1 MTLPLFWNVIINPNT
16 LNYKKEKLWNAV
28 KTNLLSKGFLFKEF
42 ISPSQQI
49 CEQLTADLLEAE
61 QTNFI
66 VVGGDG
72 TLNEVINA
80 LIKNNFNADKIL
92 LALIPSG
99 TGNDWSRTHQIP
111 PQSDALADMFING
124 KFISH
129 DLGKVSV
136 QNNNDINE
144 RYFINIAG
152 LGFDAEVI
160 LRLNK
165 STKLKYAG
173 QFIYLKNLFFSL
185 LTNKPNKCSFVLD
198 DISFEKSVFSI
209 AVGICKYNGGGMM
222 QVPMAN
228 HQDGLLDMIIIE
240 PMNLYEILV
249 QLPKLYKGKH
259 IGFKKVH
266 HYRTKKVN
274 INPQKKMFAEMEG
287 EIAGDGTFEITSIAE
302 KVRIV
307 VP

>member
-1 MTLPLFWNVIINPNT
+1 MTQPLFWNVIINPNT
-16 LNYKKEKLWNAV
+16 LNYKKEKLWATV
-28 KTNLLSKGFLFKEF
+28 KTNLINKGYSFKEHVA
-42 ISPSQQI
+42 SSQQI
-49 CEQLTADLLEAE
+49 CEQLIAALLNAS

-72 TLNEVINA
+72 TLNEVVNA
-80 LIKNNFNADKIL
+80 MVKNNFNSEKVL

-99 TGNDWSRTHQIP
+99 TGNDWSHTHSIP
-111 PQSDALADMFING
+111 SQSDALTDMFING
-124 KFISH
+124 RNISH
-129 DLGKVSV
+129 DLGKVTV
-136 QNNNDINE
+136 FNNNMSNE
-144 RYFINIAG
+144 KYFINIAG

-173 QFIYLKNLFFSL
+173 QFIYLKNLFLTL
-185 LTNKPNKCSFVLD
+185 LTNKPNHCSFVLD
-198 DISFEKSVFSI
+198 EISFEKSVFSM

-228 HQDGLLDMIIIE
+228 PQDGYLDLVIIE

-249 QLPKLYKGKH
+249 QLPKLYKGAH
-259 IGFKKVH
+259 IQFKKVH
-266 HYRTKKVN
+266 HYRTKNIKVT
-274 INPQKKMFAEMEG
+274 PQKKMYCEVEG
-287 EIAGDGTFEITSIAE
+287 EIAGDGIFEINAIAE
-302 KVRIV
+302 KIKVL